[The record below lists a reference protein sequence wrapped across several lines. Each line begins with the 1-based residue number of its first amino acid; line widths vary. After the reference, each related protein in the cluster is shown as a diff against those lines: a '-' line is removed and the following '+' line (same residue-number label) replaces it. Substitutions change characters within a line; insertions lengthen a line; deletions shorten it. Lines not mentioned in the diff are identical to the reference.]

1 MTRKIEKLT
10 TQEEDAMLVVWQQ
23 KGGTVK
29 DFLGQMPEPR
39 PPYTTLASVI
49 KNLVR
54 KGYVAAQKV
63 GNTYYYTPAI
73 SEEEYKRCFLSDIVR
88 NYFPTPTARW
98 SLSSPKSKNSHKKN
112 YKKSYAP
119 FRKAKKYNLHG
130 HELSHIP
137 YRVATCHSS
146 ALHIVQSFVG
156 K

>member
-1 MTRKIEKLT
+1 MRIFRSYNIINMTRKIEKLT
-10 TQEEDAMLVVWQQ
+10 AQEEDAMLVVWQQ

-88 NYFPTPTARW
+88 NYFSNSYREMVSFFAEEQK
-98 SLSSPKSKNSHKKN
+98 LSQEELQEILHTIQEGKK
-112 YKKSYAP
+112 
-119 FRKAKKYNLHG
+119 
-130 HELSHIP
+130 I
-137 YRVATCHSS
+137 
-146 ALHIVQSFVG
+146 
-156 K
+156 